1 MKFLAVAALLV
12 FSLQAQEQTTM
23 GRVSFEVASIKPT
36 VDAGNHRPIRFSVSP
51 GGQLTVANM
60 PLHWLIA
67 NAYNLPF
74 QSLRLTGGPGWV
86 KSEPYDIQAVAP
98 GMFTPG
104 ISAREREA
112 RTRLML
118 QTLLAERFGLV
129 IRRETREVPAYAMVE
144 AKRGSKLE
152 RAGIVEKDC
161 PAQPPDSG
169 LYCHHLDG
177 GMGRGLHGPAVD
189 MADLAQFA
197 ENWMDR
203 PVVDETGI
211 LGLYKIETEGWTTLT
226 AGPEG
231 SDPDKA
237 SVFTVFEQRLGL
249 KLEPRKTKVEMF
261 VIERVER
268 PSAN

>member
-1 MKFLAVAALLV
+1 MRCLIALAMVVLPLLG
-12 FSLQAQEQTTM
+12 QEQTTM

-36 VDAGNHRPIRFSVSP
+36 ADAGNHRPIRFAVSP

-67 NAYNLPF
+67 NAYNVPF
-74 QSLRLTGGPGWV
+74 QSSRLSGGPAWV

-98 GMFTPG
+98 GMFAPG
-104 ISAREREA
+104 ISAKEREA

-118 QTLLAERFGLV
+118 QALLAERFGLV
-129 IRRETREVPAYAMVE
+129 IRREVREVPAYVLVE
-144 AKRGSKLE
+144 VKRGSKLE
-152 RAGIVEKDC
+152 RAGITEKEC

-189 MADLAQFA
+189 MSDLVLFA

-203 PVVDETGI
+203 PVVDETRI
-211 LGLYKIETEGWTTLT
+211 QGLYKIETEAWGTVS
-226 AGPEG
+226 E
-231 SDPDKA
+231 PDKP
-237 SVFTVFEQRLGL
+237 SVFTVFEQTLGL
-249 KLEPRKTKVEMF
+249 KLEPRKAKVETF

-268 PSAN
+268 PSPN